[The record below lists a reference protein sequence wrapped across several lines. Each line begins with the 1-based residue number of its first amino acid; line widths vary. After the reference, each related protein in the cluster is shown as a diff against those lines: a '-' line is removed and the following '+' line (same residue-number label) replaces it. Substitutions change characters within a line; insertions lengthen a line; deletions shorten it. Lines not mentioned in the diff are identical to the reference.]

1 MKTTI
6 AAVALTLFLVSSTA
20 GAGDPTGDPRY
31 EHPVVKD
38 HGGVV
43 VLPNAAYQPKRSAK
57 VILDITSDQMEGG
70 VLLGLDRAALIL
82 NQYTAA
88 DAGTEHDFNM
98 TVILHGPATIAALAD
113 EAFAKHV
120 SSYKKDLGKAK
131 NPNREIVKTLTNA
144 GVEIVVCGQALAHH
158 GFATDEVLSEVK
170 VAVSAATA
178 NIQLQMSGYAYIPF
192 K

>member
-1 MKTTI
+1 MKPTI
-6 AAVALTLFLVSSTA
+6 AITVLTLLFVSSTA
-20 GAGDPTGDPRY
+20 MAADPTGQPKY

-38 HGGVV
+38 HGGIV
-43 VLPNAAYQPKRSAK
+43 VLPDAVYQPKKSAK
-57 VILDITSDQMEGG
+57 VILDITSDKMEGG

-88 DAGTEHDFNM
+88 GAGTDHDFNM
-98 TVILHGPATIAALAD
+98 TVILHGPATTAALKD
-113 EAFAKHV
+113 EAMAKHA

-131 NPNREIVKTLTNA
+131 NPNRELVKTLTDA
-144 GVEIVVCGQALAHH
+144 GVEIVVCGQAMAHH
-158 GFATDEVLSEVK
+158 GFATDEVLPEVK

-178 NIQLQMSGYAYIPF
+178 NIQLQMAGYAYIPF